1 MELCPNFAFGWG
13 ALQKIHLKHLKN
25 IFRNANDAF
34 HQMQEVKEQLET
46 LDFFIKVIHLDLGL
60 TSHNNER

>member
-1 MELCPNFAFGWG
+1 MELRPNFAFGWG
-13 ALQKIHLKHLKN
+13 ALQKTHLKHLKN
-25 IFRNANDAF
+25 IFRNAGDAF

-46 LDFFIKVIHLDLGL
+46 VDFFLKVIHLDLGL